1 MLCPKCHNNS
11 IPFLKT
17 WARSGF
23 GKYRCFTCGADSRV
37 RKSVPLMI
45 GSTCLG
51 LLAGGLAIYYQSWKI
66 LLVAA
71 LIALIIDAVKDFFFR
86 RLELVDPKA

>member
-1 MLCPKCHNNS
+1 M
-11 IPFLKT
+11 
-17 WARSGF
+17 
-23 GKYRCFTCGADSRV
+23 
-37 RKSVPLMI
+37 PLMI